1 MSIKKKEGGF
11 YAAKVRKFL
20 NEYNGEGLAEFC
32 KAEKLSYTKMCNC
45 LGRPSYRRECFPE
58 QESQGERVPESSE
71 IRLLPELEL
80 KPLVIDVD
88 DESCEHESI
97 PSQKS
102 EVAATRSSSY
112 YLNGVRLRTS
122 SGIEL
127 LIGKCPVPVLAAFVR
142 EMEGSLC

>member
-1 MSIKKKEGGF
+1 MSIKKREGGF

-20 NEYNGEGLAEFC
+20 NEYNGVGLEEFC

-45 LGRPSYRRECFPE
+45 LGRPSYRKEAFPE
-58 QESQGERVPESSE
+58 QESHGERVSESSG
-71 IRLLPELEL
+71 IQLLPEMEL

-88 DESCEHESI
+88 DESCVRESVTL
-97 PSQKS
+97 PQS
-102 EVAATRSSSY
+102 ETAVPHAKSY

-122 SGIEL
+122 GGIEL
-127 LIGKCPVPVLAAFVR
+127 LFGKCPVHVLAAFVR